1 MKALVL
7 STAIAT
13 FAAIGAASAQ
23 PFDMSRDQA
32 DRVTAGSGGFNV
44 HVFKNVQEEN
54 LKLIEIKA
62 ELESEAQDQ
71 GQLRQCR
78 GGRDRQ
84 GAQHLHRDQRPE
96 RRPGAP
102 LLGLVLRGHLGGH
115 RPRPPQVATAR
126 RREPARGMTPRR
138 PVPVS

>member
-23 PFDMSRDQA
+23 PFDISRDQA
-32 DRVTAGSGGFNV
+32 DRVTAGNGDFNV

-62 ELESEAQDQ
+62 KLESNPKIKGNFANAEA
-71 GQLRQCR
+71 
-78 GGRDRQ
+78 
-84 GAQHLHRDQRPE
+84 GATVKGFNPFTETNALSDAQAHRSSASFSE
-96 RRPGAP
+96 ATSAATGPG
-102 LLGLVLRGHLGGH
+102 HH
-115 RPRPPQVATAR
+115 R
-126 RREPARGMTPRR
+126 
-138 PVPVS
+138 

>member
-1 MKALVL
+1 VPNDPLVL

-32 DRVTAGSGGFNV
+32 DRVTAGNGDFNV

-62 ELESEAQDQ
+62 KLESNPKIKGNFANAEA
-71 GQLRQCR
+71 
-78 GGRDRQ
+78 
-84 GAQHLHRDQRPE
+84 GATVKGFNTFTETNALSDAQAHRSSASFSE
-96 RRPGAP
+96 ATSAATGPG
-102 LLGLVLRGHLGGH
+102 HH
-115 RPRPPQVATAR
+115 R
-126 RREPARGMTPRR
+126 
-138 PVPVS
+138 